1 MMSRKATDKSLS
13 AILQRQTTALVD
25 DLRRRTEQEAAI
37 KTQLD
42 AEYKDAREGRRTAAT
57 YIVWREDV
65 LPQVAVAWVLACVF
79 VRFLE
84 DNELIESP
92 RLSGPVSPVDRRKHA
107 IEAQEKYFQANPAH
121 NERDFLEAVFHDIAR
136 LPGMTALR
144 GSGNANLWRFGPS
157 REGCVE
163 LLKLFREL
171 DAGEEP
177 KLRYDFRD
185 AELSTRF
192 LGDLYQNLSDHA
204 RKQYAL
210 LQTPDFIEEFILDRT
225 LEPAIR
231 EFGLQ
236 GLRMIDPTV
245 GSGHFLLGGF
255 ARLFDRWRAAEP
267 ATEPRVLA
275 QRVLDSLY
283 GVDLNPFAAEICRF
297 RLLIVAL
304 NASGVK
310 RLAEAPAFKLHVA
323 IGDSLLHGPR
333 YGDEGRAQEMFERE
347 WVMGFTYEQEDVD
360 ELRRVFGQRYHAVVG
375 NPPYITVKDK
385 AMNALIRERYGSCK
399 GKYALSVPFL
409 ERFVELA
416 VPGEGARAAG
426 FVGQITA
433 NSFMKREF
441 GKRLIEEF
449 LPRWDLTHVIDTS
462 GAYIPGHGTPTV
474 ILFLRNQPP
483 LGKTVRAVLGI
494 RGEPTTPHDA
504 SQGHVWRAI
513 VGQVDQ
519 PGSQSEFVSV
529 EDKERVGFHHHPWS
543 IGGGGAAELKELL
556 DEAAIESISDRIDSA
571 GFGLVLG
578 EDEAFRFPCTSVQI
592 RSVPRSRRRQFVQGE
607 LVRDWGYGVVDD
619 VLYPY
624 DELTQL
630 APAPAIERIL
640 WSMRTLLWAR
650 KTFANLTYRAAGKQF
665 YEFHQI
671 PKERNRAHQFIIWGE
686 IATHNHFAMVRE
698 HCAFDKTAPMMLL
711 RKGAT
716 EDDHLALLGLLN
728 SSTACFWLKQ
738 VCHQKQMTGGDGVRI
753 ESRSKVPYAFNAT
766 ALEKLPLPARL
777 FEPEPRARLIE
788 LTRSMIELATQRE
801 ARAAGHVISATRT
814 VVELGSHWE
823 QAQSEALDLRSSQ
836 VRVQEDIDFLVY
848 WMYELVDEAL
858 ISRGVTG
865 NPGATL
871 PGTRPFELLSGR
883 SEEGYTVPGGVP
895 IEWTDDLRSLWER
908 RVSAIKSSAD
918 LRLIE
923 DPHYKRRWIGI
934 QGLFSHKAKTDEL
947 KAALREK
954 MLDRIEQ
961 LEVWRSSAAAPT
973 SLGRL
978 VDLLSTDQ
986 EFQRLAEAHAEVSAP
1001 DVAGLLAEL
1010 VSAHHVPFV
1019 AALRYKDTG
1028 LRKRAEWE
1036 KTWTLQR
1043 EEDAIDA
1050 RVELPTGNPLRLTAP
1065 KAAEEKAR
1073 VIGDIPVPPKYI
1085 SDDFQQSSYWSNRGK
1100 LDVPKERFIS
1110 YPGFSTGEDP
1120 TLLVGWAGWDHAQQA
1135 QALAALYR
1143 ERQQVGWDAER
1154 LRPLLAGLQE
1164 LLPWLAQWHGNDPT
1178 FGDLGAFYRAYIET
1192 QCRDLGLE
1200 MHELSSWRPAAKSRG
1215 RRANV
1220 QGEDAA
1226 EATPLFEAE

>member
-1 MMSRKATDKSLS
+1 MSRKATDTSLT
-13 AILQRQTTALVD
+13 AILQRQTTALVE
-25 DLRRRTEQEAAI
+25 DLRRRTDQEAAI
-37 KTQLD
+37 KSKLE

-57 YIVWREDV
+57 YSVWREDV

-92 RLSGPVSPVDRRKHA
+92 RLSGPLSPTDRRKHA
-107 IEAQEKYFQANPAH
+107 IEAQEEYFQANPTH

-136 LPGMTALR
+136 LPGMTALL
-144 GSGNANLWRFGPS
+144 GKGNANLWRFGPS

-185 AELSTRF
+185 TELSTRF

-255 ARLFDRWRAAEP
+255 ARLFERWRAAEP

-297 RLLIVAL
+297 RLLIAAL
-304 NASGVK
+304 KTSGVR
-310 RLAEAPAFKLHVA
+310 RLADAPAFVINVA
-323 IGDSLLHGPR
+323 IGDSLLHGGR
-333 YGDEGRAQEMFERE
+333 YRTSEGAQMFERE
-347 WVMGFTYEQEDVD
+347 WVIGFTYEHEDAA
-360 ELRRVFGQRYHAVVG
+360 ELRRIFGQRYHVVVG
-375 NPPYITVKDK
+375 NPPYITVKDN
-385 AMNALIRERYGSCK
+385 AMNAVIRERFASCK

-416 VPGEGARAAG
+416 VLPEGARAAG

-441 GKRLIEEF
+441 GKKLIEEF
-449 LPRWDLTHVIDTS
+449 MPRWDLTHVIDTS

-474 ILFLRNQPP
+474 ILFLRNQVPVA
-483 LGKTVRAVLGI
+483 KTVRAVLGI
-494 RGEPTTPHDA
+494 RGEPTTPDNA

-513 VGQVDQ
+513 VDQVDQ
-519 PGSQSEFVSV
+519 PGSQSDYVSV
-529 EDKERVGFHHHPWS
+529 EDKERAGFHQHPWS

-556 DEAAIESISDRIDSA
+556 DEAAVESLSDRIDSA

-578 EDEAFRFPCTSVQI
+578 EDEAFRFPCASAQI
-592 RSVPRSRRRQFVQGE
+592 QSVPRSRRRQFVQGE
-607 LVRDWGYGVVDD
+607 LVRDWGYGVVDE

-630 APAPAIERIL
+630 APVPAIERIL
-640 WSMRTLLWAR
+640 WSTRTLLWAR

-711 RKGAT
+711 RAGAT

-788 LTRSMIELATQRE
+788 LTKAMLECATQRD
-801 ARAAGHVISATRT
+801 ARSAAHIISATKT
-814 VVELGSHWE
+814 AVELGSRWE
-823 QAQSEALDLRSSQ
+823 QAQLEALGLRSSQ
-836 VRVQEDIDFLVY
+836 VRIQEDIDFLVY
-848 WMYELVDEAL
+848 WMYELVDELL
-858 ISRGVTG
+858 ISRAVPG
-865 NPGATL
+865 NPGLTL
-871 PGTRPFELLSGR
+871 PGARPFELLAGK
-883 SEEGYTVPGGVP
+883 SEEGYTVPEGVP
-895 IEWTDDLRSLWER
+895 IDWTGELRSLWER
-908 RVSAIKSSAD
+908 RMDAVKSSAD

-923 DPHYKRRWIGI
+923 DSHYKRRWIGI
-934 QGLFSHKAKTDEL
+934 QGLFSHKARTDEL
-947 KAALREK
+947 KAALK
-954 MLDRIEQ
+954 VSMLDRIEQ
-961 LEVWRSSAAAPT
+961 LGVWRSSAVAPI

-978 VDLLSTDQ
+978 ADLLSIDR
-986 EFQRLAEAHAEVSAP
+986 EFQRLAEVHAGASAP
-1001 DVAGLLAEL
+1001 DVADLLAEL

-1050 RVELPTGNPLRLTAP
+1050 RVELPVGDPLRLTTP

-1073 VIGDIPVPPKYI
+1073 VVGDIPAPPKYI
-1085 SDDFQQSSYWSNRGK
+1085 SADFQQSSYWSNRGK

-1110 YPGFSTGEDP
+1110 YPGVSSEEDP

-1135 QALAALYR
+1135 QALATLYR
-1143 ERQQVGWDAER
+1143 ERLQMRWDAAR
-1154 LRPLLAGLQE
+1154 LRPLLAGLLE
-1164 LLPWLAQWHGNDPT
+1164 LVPWLSQWHGNDPS

-1192 QCRDLGLE
+1192 QCRELGLQV
-1200 MHELSSWRPAAKSRG
+1200 HELADWRPLARRRG
-1215 RRANV
+1215 RRADA
-1220 QGEDAA
+1220 QGEDAT